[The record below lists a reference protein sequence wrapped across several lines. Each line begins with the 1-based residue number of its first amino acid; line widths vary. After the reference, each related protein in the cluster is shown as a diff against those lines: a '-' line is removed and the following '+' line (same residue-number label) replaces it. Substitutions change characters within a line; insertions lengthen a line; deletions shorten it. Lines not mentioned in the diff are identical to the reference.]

1 VNGCFD
7 NTTAVQPN
15 EIGNK
20 LQRTNVNEKRVNIF
34 TEIKQGSQIDDAALW
49 AGKKM

>member
-7 NTTAVQPN
+7 NTAAVQPN
-15 EIGNK
+15 KIGNK
-20 LQRTNVNEKRVNIF
+20 FQRTNLNEKLVDIF